1 MLAGGED
8 PKFIARRLIIPAAED
23 IGLANLSALVFAYET
38 FAAIERIGM
47 PEARIPLSQCAIYL
61 ATSRKSNA
69 ACTAINE
76 VLLFVEQS

>member
-23 IGLANLSALVFAYET
+23 IGLANPSALVFAYET

-47 PEARIPLSQCAIYL
+47 PEARIP
-61 ATSRKSNA
+61 
-69 ACTAINE
+69 
-76 VLLFVEQS
+76 